1 MNAGGEADRVLLD
14 HIRECIERIQEYT
27 GQERSVFFESHLV
40 QDAVMRNLQT
50 LAESTQRL
58 SEASKDDEQDVP
70 WRAIAGFATCWCT
83 ATLVVTWKSCGA
95 WSKKIC
101 RSCLRRSN
109 AWRDPYAL
117 QSDIPLPS
125 PYYLSYRM

>member
-70 WRAIAGFATCWCT
+70 WRAIAGFRNV
-83 ATLVVTWKSCGA
+83 LVHGYLGCDLEVV
-95 WSKKIC
+95 WSVVEKDLPELSSAIERMA
-101 RSCLRRSN
+101 RSVRS
-109 AWRDPYAL
+109 PE
-117 QSDIPLPS
+117 
-125 PYYLSYRM
+125 